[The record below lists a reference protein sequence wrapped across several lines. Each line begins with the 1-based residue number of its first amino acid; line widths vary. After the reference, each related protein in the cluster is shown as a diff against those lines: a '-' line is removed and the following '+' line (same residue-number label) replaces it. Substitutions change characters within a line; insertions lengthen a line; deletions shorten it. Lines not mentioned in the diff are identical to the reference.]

1 MHQQDHWLYEQLRLL
16 AIAAFGAVVGIVTG
30 HVWICMAATFA
41 GYCVWLLKQAREVDL
56 WLQRGAKRASAPDA
70 IGVIGHI
77 EKLVFR
83 QRQSARERKKRL
95 KKIVGWYNR
104 SAAALPDATI
114 ITNSDHEIVWANDAA
129 ERLLGIVA
137 SRDAGQRIDNL
148 VRSPAFQAY
157 LPRRDADEEL
167 EMLSPRDRSVTL
179 AVRRVSYAEN
189 LLLFSA
195 RDISARVRLR
205 ETRQAFVAN
214 ASHELKTPLT
224 VVNGHLEL
232 LEQDRELPER
242 ARQQIA
248 TAASHTRRMSEIVTD
263 LLTLSKLENQEIE
276 DTDGAAVDVPTI
288 IHDVVANLRDT
299 TAADRVI
306 ELEIDQTMQLIGSE
320 TQMKSLCSNLINNA
334 LQHTPPDAKITV
346 SWQPTALDGV
356 ALRVSDDG
364 PGIAQQ
370 HLDHITERF
379 YRVDNAHSRA
389 TGGTGLGLSI
399 VKHIVNGHNG
409 KLQIQSRQ
417 GVKTSFTAEF
427 PQSRARRVASDPSQN
442 TSS

>member
-1 MHQQDHWLYEQLRLL
+1 MHQQDHWLNEQLRLL
-16 AIAAFGAVVGIVTG
+16 AIAAFGAVVGMITG
-30 HVWICMAATFA
+30 HFWICMAVAFA

-70 IGVIGHI
+70 IGVVGNI

-114 ITNSDHEIVWANDAA
+114 ITNANHEIVWANDAA
-129 ERLLGIVA
+129 ERLLGIVS

-148 VRSPAFQAY
+148 IRSPAFQAY
-157 LPRRDADEEL
+157 LPRRDAEEEL
-167 EMLSPRDRSVTL
+167 EILSPRDRTITL

-195 RDISARVRLR
+195 RDVSARVRLR

-224 VVNGHLEL
+224 VVNGHLAL

-242 ARQQIA
+242 IRKQIT
-248 TAASHTRRMSEIVTD
+248 TAAAHTRRMSEIVTD
-263 LLTLSKLENQEIE
+263 LLTLSKLENQDIE
-276 DTDGAAVDVPTI
+276 DDKAVAIDMATI
-288 IHDVVANLRDT
+288 IQE
-299 TAADRVI
+299 RVDEARQNGAEERSI
-306 ELEIDQTMQLIGSE
+306 ALDIDPTLQLIGSAS
-320 TQMKSLCSNLINNA
+320 QMKSLCSNLINNA
-334 LQHTPPDAKITV
+334 LQHTPPDATI
-346 SWQPTALDGV
+346 SIGWQATDDDGV
-356 ALRVSDDG
+356 ALNVNDDG
-364 PGIAQQ
+364 PGIPHQ
-370 HLDHITERF
+370 HLKHITERF
-379 YRVDNAHSRA
+379 YRVDSARSRA
-389 TGGTGLGLSI
+389 SGGTGLGLSI

-409 KLQIQSRQ
+409 TLHIQSMP
-417 GVKTSFTAEF
+417 GVETSF
-427 PQSRARRVASDPSQN
+427 VASFPSTRVHRVVIKQQQN
-442 TSS
+442 AQ

>member
-1 MHQQDHWLYEQLRLL
+1 MHQQDHWLNEQLRLL
-16 AIAAFGAVVGIVTG
+16 AIAAFGAVVGMITG
-30 HVWICMAATFA
+30 HFWICMAVAFA

-70 IGVIGHI
+70 IGVVGNI

-114 ITNSDHEIVWANDAA
+114 ITNASHEIVWANDAA
-129 ERLLGIVA
+129 ERLLGIVS

-148 VRSPAFQAY
+148 IRSPAFQAY

-167 EMLSPRDRSVTL
+167 EMHSPRDRNITL

-189 LLLFSA
+189 LVLFSA
-195 RDISARVRLR
+195 RDVSARVRLR

-232 LEQDRELPER
+232 LEQDLELPER

-248 TAASHTRRMSEIVTD
+248 TAALHTRRMSEIVTD
-263 LLTLSKLENQEIE
+263 LLTLSKLENQDI
-276 DTDGAAVDVPTI
+276 DDNKAVAIDVAAI
-288 IHDVVANLRDT
+288 IHERIAQVHSDN
-299 TAADRVI
+299 ADGRSI
-306 ELEIDQTMQLIGSE
+306 KFDIDPTVQLIGSAG
-320 TQMKSLCSNLINNA
+320 QMKSLCSNLINNA
-334 LQHTPPDAKITV
+334 LQHTPPEAKISV
-346 SWQPTALDGV
+346 SWQLTSSDGV
-356 ALRVSDDG
+356 ALSVCDNG
-364 PGIAQQ
+364 PGIPHQ
-370 HLDHITERF
+370 HLKHVTERF

-399 VKHIVNGHNG
+399 VKHIVSGHNG
-409 KLQIQSRQ
+409 TLQIQSTP
-417 GVKTSFTAEF
+417 GVKTSFVAEF
-427 PQSRARRVASDPSQN
+427 PASRVHRVAIKQQQAAK
-442 TSS
+442 